1 MNEATESAW
10 RGPCTIGGATALV
23 SVLLSLLTI
32 VVFVTVG
39 GPPDTAEE
47 TFTVLREGRLM
58 GLLRLDLLSL
68 LNLMLYYLTFF
79 GLYAA
84 LRRTDGV
91 HALLGTALV
100 FVGVTLWIASHS
112 AFSLMTLA
120 DRFAAAAT
128 DAQRSRFLAA
138 GEALMAADMWHS
150 TGALAGG
157 VLIECGALLISTLM
171 LRSTA
176 FSRPT
181 AYVGLATHG
190 LDLLQVLFG
199 AFVPGVKPVVMAVAG
214 PLYLVWF
221 TLVGRR
227 LLQLGR
233 RAPDAGQ

>member
-1 MNEATESAW
+1 MNETTESAW
-10 RGPCTIGGATALV
+10 RSPCRLGGATALL
-23 SVLLSLLTI
+23 SVLLSLLTM
-32 VVFVTVG
+32 VALVTVG

-47 TFTVLREGRLM
+47 TFTVLREGRLV
-58 GLLRLDLLSL
+58 GLLRLELLSL

-91 HALLGTALV
+91 HALLATALV

-112 AFSLMTLA
+112 AFSLMTLS
-120 DRFAAAAT
+120 DRYAAAAT
-128 DAQRSRFLAA
+128 DAERARFLAA

-157 VLIECGALLISTLM
+157 ALIECGALVVSTLM
-171 LRSTA
+171 LRSAVFGRATA
-176 FSRPT
+176 V
-181 AYVGLATHG
+181 VGLVTHG
-190 LDLLQVLFG
+190 LDLLQVLLG

-227 LLQLGR
+227 LLQVGR
-233 RAPDAGQ
+233 PAPDAG